1 MNPASKIKSEAAPG
15 LTIAQTDALTF
26 LDSLSPASVGGLF
39 ADPPY
44 SSGGSQ
50 RTITTQTGRKYCGTL
65 SRNTLPD
72 FAGETMDQRSN
83 LRFTVSWL
91 SAARRVIEP
100 GGYFG
105 IFCDWRQLPV
115 FTDAV
120 QIAGL
125 HWKGISVWDKT
136 EGVRPQKGAFRH
148 QCEYI
153 VWGTNGQK
161 KPGANRI
168 LPGCFRKSNVTR
180 NKLHQTQKPVEVMDW
195 LLSITEDGAP
205 VLDPFM
211 GSGTTGAAALASGRP
226 FFGCELVPEIY
237 KVAEARLTAC
247 LGQSQVQDCA

>member
-1 MNPASKIKSEAAPG
+1 MHPVPKTKLETSSD
-15 LTIAQTDALTF
+15 LTISNTDALTF
-26 LDSLSPASVGGLF
+26 LDSLGTASVGGLF

-44 SSGGSQ
+44 SSGGGQ
-50 RTITTQTGRKYCGTL
+50 RSINVPTGKKYCGTGRKV
-65 SRNTLPD
+65 SPLPD

-83 LRFTVSWL
+83 LRFTITWL
-91 SAARRVIEP
+91 AAAQRVLEP

-120 QIAGL
+120 QISGF
-125 HWKGISVWDKT
+125 HWKGVSVWDKT

-153 VWGTNGQK
+153 VWGTNGPK

-180 NKLHQTQKPVEVMDW
+180 DKLHQTQKPVEVMNW
-195 LLSITEDGAP
+195 LVSIIDEGAP

-211 GSGTTGAAALASGRP
+211 GSGSTGVAALSSGRP
-226 FFGCELVPEIY
+226 FLGCELVPEIY
-237 KVAEARLTAC
+237 QVAKARLREH
-247 LGQSQVQDCA
+247 SV